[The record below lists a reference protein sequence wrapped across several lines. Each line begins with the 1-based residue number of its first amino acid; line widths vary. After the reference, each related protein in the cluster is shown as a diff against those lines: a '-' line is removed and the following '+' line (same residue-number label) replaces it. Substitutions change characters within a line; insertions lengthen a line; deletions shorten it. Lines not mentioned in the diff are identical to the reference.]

1 MLALGRPSGLLG
13 ATERAGV
20 GNLYG
25 VQGLTLILAPARGE
39 LIGLTLLAVP
49 GVCLGLTLGFCPFV
63 NGGLVKA
70 VVRVR
75 MFVRCF

>member
-20 GNLYG
+20 GTLYG

-49 GVCLGLTLGFCPFV
+49 
-63 NGGLVKA
+63 
-70 VVRVR
+70 VVWG
-75 MFVRCF
+75 